1 MEYPQIY
8 PFTIAEAKAKEETA
22 LFRES
27 HKLNTACK
35 KAVEKAIRENF
46 DGFHLK
52 KECIKPVI
60 EEYGIDRVDWVLA
73 NTIQMKPF
81 DGRFSRDNKAWAKI
95 FPIPGSGDSVFD
107 QRLDYVVQSHPAVLD
122 IFINLVRWER
132 DKEKAL
138 PEGEKSKP
146 SIRAQLSTPPTAGE
160 KPQAKGK
167 DREVR

>member
-8 PFTIAEAKAKEETA
+8 PFTIAEARAREETA

-27 HKLNTACK
+27 HKLNIACK
-35 KAVEKAIRENF
+35 EAVETAIRGNF

-60 EEYGIDRVDWVLA
+60 EEYGIDRVGWVLA
-73 NTIQMKPF
+73 NTVQKKPF
-81 DGRFSRDNKAWAKI
+81 DGRFSRDNKTWAKT
-95 FPIPGSGDSVFD
+95 FSIPGGSDPVFD
-107 QRLDYVVQSHPAVLD
+107 HRLDYVVESHPAVLD
-122 IFINLVRWER
+122 GFISLVRRER
-132 DKEKAL
+132 DREKAL

-146 SIRAQLSTPPTAGE
+146 SIRAQLSAPPTAGE
-160 KPQAKGK
+160 KPQAKGR